1 MPEPHHQSHVA
12 WDHAVMFLGLG
23 QVGAPHLLYPQHR
36 TTEEPGEETNSE
48 GVYKAEMFTLRG
60 KSHILQFTNKPRPE
74 PPRAS
79 HAPAEILIPSPP
91 PTCSKVEAGGGCPAT
106 ALDTNSPE
114 GEKVE
119 EAFPPPP
126 VLFLGRRGARKHGH
140 CQRESDPPRVY
151 PSSAGEPLHRPEL
164 QDNPGPTF

>member
-1 MPEPHHQSHVA
+1 
-12 WDHAVMFLGLG
+12 MFLGLR

-48 GVYKAEMFTLRG
+48 GVYKAEMFTLEEKVTFFNSQIG
-60 KSHILQFTNKPRPE
+60 LSHG
-74 PPRAS
+74 RAS

-106 ALDTNSPE
+106 AIHTSSPE

-126 VLFLGRRGARKHGH
+126 VLFLGRRGAREHGH